1 MTAVSLRSRA
11 LCVTAICLS
20 LWSCAS
26 QKPPF
31 KVSVA
36 CAQKYAGH
44 IHVNL
49 CQSAASAIAKLD
61 DSGNGSS
68 SACPAPGDN
77 VEILA
82 LRGNDSVVVP
92 HENMSV
98 QKTGDDIPIALDA
111 DLK

>member
-1 MTAVSLRSRA
+1 MTAVSLRSRT

-36 CAQKYAGH
+36 CAQNFAGH
-44 IHVNL
+44 IHVSL
-49 CQSAASAIAKLD
+49 CQNASGAIAKLD
-61 DSGNGSS
+61 ERGNGSS
-68 SACPAPGDN
+68 SVCPAPGDN
-77 VEILA
+77 VEIFA
-82 LRGNDSVVVP
+82 QRGSDSVVVP
-92 HENMSV
+92 HENISV
-98 QKTGDDIPIALDA
+98 IKTGDDIPIALDA